1 MKRLGKGL
9 FEEIISKDNLE
20 IAHANAS
27 RGKSHYKEVIMVE
40 KNKATLLRKLR
51 RSLLQGNFQ
60 TSDYKVQERVE
71 GGKLRTIYVLPYY
84 PDRILQHAIL
94 QKVEEFMI
102 NSLIRDTFQSLKG
115 RGTSDARRRVQRFI
129 KDKKPTHYLQIDIKK
144 YYPSVSNDLLKEVI
158 EGYIKCKQSNNLIFN
173 IIDSCKGIP
182 IGNYT
187 SQIFGNIYLSKLD
200 WFIKQE
206 LKVKGYYRYCD
217 DLIFFGNSSSEM
229 HKIKKQVEEELTKI
243 QLTIKPCWVVSKL
256 TKGLDFI
263 GYQFYPEGIKLR
275 KSIYKSS
282 KKSLLNNKTKSIPA
296 YFGWVLPLKDSTIKR
311 RYCNAIRN
319 QKK

>member
-60 TSDYKVQERVE
+60 TSDYKVQDRVE

-94 QKVEEFMI
+94 QKVEAFMI

-144 YYPSVSNDLLKEVI
+144 YYPSVSNDLLKKVI

-296 YFGWVLPLKDSTIKR
+296 YFG
-311 RYCNAIRN
+311 
-319 QKK
+319 